1 MTMRTLTTFL
11 SGAML
16 CSTLSAQDVI
26 VRQRNGT
33 SHFYYLPNTGA
44 SIQTVI
50 NEAANGDTIHLPG
63 VNYALSANLTINKG
77 VVLVGSGIRPDSA
90 DAYTAPTRFVSSG
103 GARVYIVSDVGGNP
117 SNLEIH
123 GITFTGYVGIGDG
136 GSHNHSTTV
145 MNGVKFIR
153 CDFHSRMVLGPNA
166 NAGVAGWNSAATG
179 TVIRSCIFRDFLR
192 VDKAPNTSVQNS
204 FIKHLYNGGDGTSI
218 VNCVFMD
225 FNQNGSNGNANVIY
239 RSNIFMRATGS
250 NYAISEASTFQNNIF
265 IVQGASVVSW
275 PAAVSATN
283 NQQTTVLA
291 NVFVNNLSLSDFS
304 YDRNYHIVPGPYQ
317 TMAFDGGEVGV
328 YGTNGQPMKDGLLPF
343 NPHWINLSAQGS
355 TSGGTLQNVN
365 IKGSAQTH

>member
-1 MTMRTLTTFL
+1 
-11 SGAML
+11 ML

-50 NEAANGDTIHLPG
+50 DAATPGDTIYLAG
-63 VNYALSANLTINKG
+63 VNYAITSHLTINKR
-77 VVLVGSGIRPDSA
+77 VVLIGSGIHPDSSN
-90 DAYTAPTRFVSSG
+90 AYTARTRFVQDGNAFVLIANNAG
-103 GARVYIVSDVGGNP
+103 GDP
-117 SNLEIH
+117 SNAEIH
-123 GITFTGYVGIGDG
+123 GITFSNWVTIGSTGG
-136 GSHNHSTTV
+136 HLHPSTV
-145 MNGVKFIR
+145 VSGVKFIR
-153 CDFHSRMVLGPNA
+153 CDFNLLALAWN
-166 NAGVAGWNSAATG
+166 NDNSAATG
-179 TVIRSCIFRDFLR
+179 TLIQSCIVRGNMR
-192 VDKAPNTSVQNS
+192 VNRATNTNIQNS
-204 FIKHLYNGGDGTSI
+204 FIKLLTYADNGTTV

-225 FNQNGSNGNANVIY
+225 FNQAANNANANVVY
-239 RSNIFMRATGS
+239 RSNIFLRATGS
-250 NYAISEASTFQNNIF
+250 NYAINEASTFQNNLYV
-265 IVQGASVVSW
+265 VQGASVVSW
-275 PAAVSATN
+275 PNAVTATN

-291 NVFVNNLSLSDFS
+291 NVFVNNLSFTDFA
-304 YDRNYHIVPGPYQ
+304 YDRNYHIVAGPYQ